1 MKADKKADMKAI
13 VLRRYRQKAILL
25 AAAFAVALAG
35 AGAAHAFTLSDQDG
49 NSGGSDSSS
58 MFLDR
63 DGKAP
68 KTDAPA
74 SRFGSG
80 TTTIQQG
87 NGTLRFGGN
96 GGSFNQRYN
105 SNNLFDPYA
114 RDGR

>member
-1 MKADKKADMKAI
+1 MKVVLKAA
-13 VLRRYRQKAILL
+13 VSRRYRQKVLLL

-35 AGAAHAFTLSDQDG
+35 AGAAQAFTLLDQDG
-49 NSGGSDSSS
+49 NSAGSGS

-63 DGKAP
+63 DGKTP

-74 SRFGSG
+74 SRFGTG

-96 GGSFNQRYN
+96 SGSFNQRYN

>member
-1 MKADKKADMKAI
+1 MNAVMKAD
-13 VLRRYRQKAILL
+13 VSRRHRQKVLLL

-35 AGAAHAFTLSDQDG
+35 AGVAQAFTLSDQDG
-49 NSGGSDSSS
+49 NSGGSGSGS

-63 DGKAP
+63 DGKTP
-68 KTDAPA
+68 TTDAPV
-74 SRFGSG
+74 SRFGKG

-105 SNNLFDPYA
+105 TNNLFDPYA